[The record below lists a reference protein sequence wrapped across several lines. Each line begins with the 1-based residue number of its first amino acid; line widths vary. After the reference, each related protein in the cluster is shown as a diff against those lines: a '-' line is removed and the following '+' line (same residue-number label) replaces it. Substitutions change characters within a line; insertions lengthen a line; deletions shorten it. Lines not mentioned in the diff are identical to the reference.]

1 MYTSSDGTPGNQ
13 FLDVDAEYDACVSV
27 TCWVCSSADLLLS
40 VIQTLQGVC
49 ATVLRCVHLFMQDV
63 SLVRSLLQRHS
74 RYTASPKAKALL
86 SDWKT
91 TQAHFVKIF
100 PHEYRRAL
108 GEAEKTKVRLAS
120 SSI

>member
-1 MYTSSDGTPGNQ
+1 
-13 FLDVDAEYDACVSV
+13 
-27 TCWVCSSADLLLS
+27 LLRYLHLS
-40 VIQTLQGVC
+40 V
-49 ATVLRCVHLFMQDV
+49 QDV

-74 RYTASPKAKALL
+74 RYTGSPKAKALL

-108 GEAEKTKVRLAS
+108 GEAEKTKVHLAS
-120 SSI
+120 SST